1 VLLFEDGHGVPDLE
15 AVMSKANCR
24 ILYVDDHE
32 DSSEMLKLVLSESD
46 YEVHTAHS
54 MDQALQLA
62 ASEQFDLYVLDKR
75 LPDGSGLELVQRL
88 KELTPGV
95 PSIVYTGDA
104 YDIHRQEALAAGAH
118 AYVPKPDIEG
128 LIATVQ
134 RLLMNGECATA

>member
-1 VLLFEDGHGVPDLE
+1 
-15 AVMSKANCR
+15 MSRVKCH

-32 DSSEMLKLVLSESD
+32 DSSEMFKLVLSDSD

-54 MDQALQLA
+54 MDQALELA
-62 ASEQFDLYVLDKR
+62 ASREFDLYVLDKR

-88 KELTPGV
+88 NQLTPGV

-104 YDIHRQEALAAGAH
+104 YEVHRTEALAAGAN

-128 LIATVQ
+128 LIEAVH
-134 RLLMNGECATA
+134 RLLSQRECATA